1 MTVLTQLDDA
11 VFIHDQQVKTS
22 SLKVAEIFKK
32 RHDNVVRKIESF
44 FEDEHALNFEG
55 MQNNIK
61 SFALA
66 QFCAH
71 VQTVE
76 IGNGAT
82 RESKYYE
89 MTKDGFIFLVMG
101 FTGEEAALTKI
112 AYINTFNQMAAMLYN
127 VQGNLQHI
135 HVGAAVQLKSGGPL
149 YTVSRIHYDQNGYMQ
164 DADVMWHDKAKLC
177 RETIPVACL
186 SLEQKN
192 LIQNKTL
199 GDFWQSINHYG
210 IDKLNH
216 SRDNRILAL
225 NITQLYQSIEGLP
238 PKTQLLA
245 NLMQSRTP
253 YPIYMQHNHAVSSII
268 TGKTVKCWIFDA
280 RQQHTLEH
288 TEYPLG

>member
-1 MTVLTQLDDA
+1 MNALTQLDDA
-11 VFIHDQQVKTS
+11 VFIHDQQVKTN
-22 SLKVAEIFKK
+22 SLKVAELFGKQHK
-32 RHDNVVRKIESF
+32 DVLRKIESLDCSPEF
-44 FEDEHALNFEG
+44 TSAHFYAHAQTIQAG
-55 MQNNIK
+55 
-61 SFALA
+61 A
-66 QFCAH
+66 
-71 VQTVE
+71 VQ
-76 IGNGAT
+76 

-101 FTGEEAALTKI
+101 FTGATAAKI
-112 AYINTFNQMAAMLYN
+112 KEAYINTFNQMAAMLHN

-149 YTVSRIHYDQNGYMQ
+149 YTVSRIHYDQNGFMQ
-164 DADVMWHDKAKLC
+164 DAEVMWHDKAKLC

-216 SRDNRILAL
+216 SRDSRILAL

-238 PKTQLLA
+238 AKTLLQA
-245 NLMQSRTP
+245 NLMQSRSP

-280 RQQHTLEH
+280 RQQHVLEH
-288 TEYPLG
+288 TE